1 MRFIICLVLSYFCW
15 FVPLFYCLLF
25 VVSVGVDVVV
35 GGGND
40 VVVVGGGR
48 WLLWS
53 GC

>member
-25 VVSVGVDVVV
+25 VVSVGVYVGGG

-40 VVVVGGGR
+40 VVVVGIR